1 MPCGRISFIIT
12 RSERRAILCLLG
24 VTVLFLAV
32 CLTLRWQETAGLPPE
47 TTQEVAVD
55 SFLTEVRK
63 QELSRSRRTAAYRR
77 PKKER
82 AEIVLQP
89 FDPNVADS
97 ALLCRVG
104 FPSFMVRNLIRY
116 RSKGGVFRTP
126 ESLKRIYGMTD
137 SLYQTLEPYIT
148 IGPDF
153 QHRDTL
159 PWKTA
164 PVDSLEMK
172 YAEGTV
178 VELNHA
184 DTVQLKRIP
193 GIGRGLARMIVAYRQ
208 RLGGFVS
215 VDQLQEIPHLE
226 ASVNKWFRLDTTGV
240 RRLLVNRYGLD
251 RLRSHPYMDFYKA
264 KAILEYR
271 RKYGKIKGL
280 SQLSLWKEFS
290 EKDLKRLAPYL
301 SFE

>member
-1 MPCGRISFIIT
+1 MWKDFFYYT

-63 QELSRSRRTAAYRR
+63 QELSRSRRTVTYRR

-82 AEIVLQP
+82 VEIVLQP

-97 ALLCRVG
+97 VLLCRVG
-104 FPSFMVRNLIRY
+104 FPSFMARNLIRY

-137 SLYQTLEPYIT
+137 SLYLTLEPYIT

-178 VELNHA
+178 IELNHA

>member
-1 MPCGRISFIIT
+1 M
-12 RSERRAILCLLG
+12 
-24 VTVLFLAV
+24 
-32 CLTLRWQETAGLPPE
+32 
-47 TTQEVAVD
+47 
-55 SFLTEVRK
+55 
-63 QELSRSRRTAAYRR
+63 
-77 PKKER
+77 
-82 AEIVLQP
+82 LQP

>member
-1 MPCGRISFIIT
+1 MWKDFFYYT

-63 QELSRSRRTAAYRR
+63 QELSRSRRTVTYRR

-104 FPSFMVRNLIRY
+104 FPSFMARNLIRY

-178 VELNHA
+178 IELNHA

-226 ASVNKWFRLDTTGV
+226 VSVLPKLFGQ
-240 RRLLVNRYGLD
+240 
-251 RLRSHPYMDFYKA
+251 SH
-264 KAILEYR
+264 
-271 RKYGKIKGL
+271 
-280 SQLSLWKEFS
+280 
-290 EKDLKRLAPYL
+290 
-301 SFE
+301 

>member
-1 MPCGRISFIIT
+1 MWKDFFYYT

-137 SLYQTLEPYIT
+137 SLYQTLEPYII

-264 KAILEYR
+264 KAILE
-271 RKYGKIKGL
+271 
-280 SQLSLWKEFS
+280 
-290 EKDLKRLAPYL
+290 
-301 SFE
+301 

>member
-1 MPCGRISFIIT
+1 
-12 RSERRAILCLLG
+12 
-24 VTVLFLAV
+24 
-32 CLTLRWQETAGLPPE
+32 
-47 TTQEVAVD
+47 
-55 SFLTEVRK
+55 
-63 QELSRSRRTAAYRR
+63 
-77 PKKER
+77 
-82 AEIVLQP
+82 
-89 FDPNVADS
+89 
-97 ALLCRVG
+97 
-104 FPSFMVRNLIRY
+104 
-116 RSKGGVFRTP
+116 
-126 ESLKRIYGMTD
+126 MTD

-178 VELNHA
+178 IELNHA

-226 ASVNKWFRLDTTGV
+226 ASVNKWFRLD
-240 RRLLVNRYGLD
+240 

>member
-1 MPCGRISFIIT
+1 MWKDFFYYT

-24 VTVLFLAV
+24 LLVLFLSV
-32 CLTLRWQETAGLPPE
+32 CLLLRWQDSTAMPVE
-47 TTQEVAVD
+47 AEQEAAVD
-55 SFLTEVRK
+55 SFVTEVRR
-63 QELSRSRRTAAYRR
+63 QEAVRSRWTADYRR
-77 PKKER
+77 PEKER
-82 AEIVLQP
+82 VAIVLQP

-97 ALLCRVG
+97 VLLRRVG
-104 FPSFMVRNLIRY
+104 FPAFMARNVIRY
-116 RSKGGVFRTP
+116 RSRGGVFRTP

-137 SLYQTLEPYIT
+137 SLYQKLQPYIT
-148 IGPDF
+148 IGSAF
-153 QHRDTL
+153 QQRDTFS
-159 PWKTA
+159 WKTI

-178 VELNHA
+178 IELNRA

-193 GIGRGLARMIVAYRQ
+193 GIGRGLAHMIVAYRQ

-215 VDQLQEIPHLE
+215 VAQLQEIPHLDS
-226 ASVNKWFRLDTTGV
+226 SVNRWFRLDTTGV
-240 RRLLVNRYGLD
+240 RRLQVNRYGLD

-271 RKYGKIKGL
+271 RRYGKIKGL

-290 EKDLKRLAPYL
+290 EKDLKRLSPYL

>member
-1 MPCGRISFIIT
+1 MWKDFFYYT

-63 QELSRSRRTAAYRR
+63 QELSRSRRTVTYRR

-82 AEIVLQP
+82 VEIVLQP

-97 ALLCRVG
+97 VLLCRVG
-104 FPSFMVRNLIRY
+104 FPSFMARNLIRY

-178 VELNHA
+178 IELNHA

-226 ASVNKWFRLDTTGV
+226 ASVNKWFRLDTTDV

>member
-1 MPCGRISFIIT
+1 M
-12 RSERRAILCLLG
+12 
-24 VTVLFLAV
+24 
-32 CLTLRWQETAGLPPE
+32 
-47 TTQEVAVD
+47 
-55 SFLTEVRK
+55 
-63 QELSRSRRTAAYRR
+63 
-77 PKKER
+77 
-82 AEIVLQP
+82 LQP

-104 FPSFMVRNLIRY
+104 FPSFMARNLIRY

-184 DTVQLKRIP
+184 DTVRLKRIP

-208 RLGGFVS
+208 RLGG
-215 VDQLQEIPHLE
+215 L
-226 ASVNKWFRLDTTGV
+226 FRWTSC
-240 RRLLVNRYGLD
+240 RKFPIWK
-251 RLRSHPYMDFYKA
+251 LRSTSGSGWTLRAFAAY
-264 KAILEYR
+264 
-271 RKYGKIKGL
+271 
-280 SQLSLWKEFS
+280 W
-290 EKDLKRLAPYL
+290 
-301 SFE
+301 

>member
-1 MPCGRISFIIT
+1 MWKDFFYYT

-97 ALLCRVG
+97 VLLCRVG
-104 FPSFMVRNLIRY
+104 FPSFMARNLIRY

-178 VELNHA
+178 IELNHA

-240 RRLLVNRYGLD
+240 HRLLVNRYGLD

>member
-1 MPCGRISFIIT
+1 MWKDFFYYT

-63 QELSRSRRTAAYRR
+63 QELSRSRRTATYRR

-104 FPSFMVRNLIRY
+104 FPSFMARNLIRY

-148 IGPDF
+148 ICPDF

-178 VELNHA
+178 IELNHA

-226 ASVNKWFRLDTTGV
+226 ASVNKWFRLDTTDV

>member
-1 MPCGRISFIIT
+1 MWKDFFYYT

-63 QELSRSRRTAAYRR
+63 QELSRSRRTVTYRR

-97 ALLCRVG
+97 VLLCRVG
-104 FPSFMVRNLIRY
+104 FPSFMARNLIRY

-178 VELNHA
+178 IELNHA

-193 GIGRGLARMIVAYRQ
+193 GIGRGLVRMIVAYRQ

-226 ASVNKWFRLDTTGV
+226 ASVNKWFRLDTTDV

>member
-1 MPCGRISFIIT
+1 MWKDFFYYT

-63 QELSRSRRTAAYRR
+63 QELSRSRRIVTYRR

-97 ALLCRVG
+97 VLLCRVG
-104 FPSFMVRNLIRY
+104 FPSFMARNLIRY

-178 VELNHA
+178 IELNHA

-264 KAILEYR
+264 KTILEYR

>member
-1 MPCGRISFIIT
+1 MWKDFFYYT

-63 QELSRSRRTAAYRR
+63 QELSRSRRTVTYRR

-82 AEIVLQP
+82 VEIVLQP

-97 ALLCRVG
+97 VLLCRVG
-104 FPSFMVRNLIRY
+104 FPSFMARNLIRY

-137 SLYQTLEPYIT
+137 SLYLTLEPYIT

-178 VELNHA
+178 IELNHA

-226 ASVNKWFRLDTTGV
+226 ASVNKWFRLDTTDV

>member
-1 MPCGRISFIIT
+1 MWKDFFYYT

-24 VTVLFLAV
+24 LLLLFLTV
-32 CLTLRWQETAGLPPE
+32 CLLLRWQDRTAMPVE
-47 TTQEVAVD
+47 AEQEAAVD
-55 SFLTEVRK
+55 SFVTEVRR
-63 QELSRSRRTAAYRR
+63 QETGRSRWTADYRR
-77 PKKER
+77 PEKER
-82 AEIVLQP
+82 VAIVLQP

-97 ALLCRVG
+97 VLLRRVG
-104 FPSFMVRNLIRY
+104 FPAFMARNVIRY
-116 RSKGGVFRTP
+116 RSRGGVFRTP

-137 SLYQTLEPYIT
+137 SLYQKLQPYIT
-148 IGPDF
+148 IGSAF
-153 QHRDTL
+153 QQRDTFS
-159 PWKTA
+159 WKTI

-178 VELNHA
+178 IELNRA
-184 DTVQLKRIP
+184 DTAQLKRIP

-215 VDQLQEIPHLE
+215 VAQLQEIPHVDS
-226 ASVNKWFRLDTTGV
+226 SVNRWFRLDTTGV
-240 RRLLVNRYGLD
+240 RRLQVNRYGLD

-271 RKYGKIKGL
+271 RRYGKIKGL

-290 EKDLKRLAPYL
+290 EKDLKRLSPYL

>member
-1 MPCGRISFIIT
+1 MWKDFFYYT

-63 QELSRSRRTAAYRR
+63 QELSRSRRTVTYRR

-97 ALLCRVG
+97 VLLCRVG
-104 FPSFMVRNLIRY
+104 FPSFMARNLIRY

-178 VELNHA
+178 IELNHA